1 MPNAKPEHK
10 IRMGMGTWEEIWT
23 PDVFFRNEKKASFHS
38 ISVPNRL
45 LQIKP
50 DGTLWYVS
58 KISATLSCPMLLHNY
73 PLDKQSCPIMFESF
87 GYTMDTMYFAWLA
100 RAIEI
105 DEDVELPQFTLE
117 DQIKYDCSQN
127 YTTGAYPCLE
137 IRFILRRDIGYFLIQ
152 VYIPSM
158 LIVILSWVAFWINI
172 DAIPARV
179 SLGLL
184 TVLTM
189 TTQSTGARSSL
200 PRVSYIKAIDVWMSV
215 CLVFVFVSLLEF
227 AVVNVISR
235 KEVRTIKPVRKP
247 PPLRKDLDPETQWD
261 QINIVENG
269 SDRRE
274 PPKVVD
280 PEGKH
285 KARKV
290 DKISRKLFPIAFLL
304 FNIIYWI
311 FYAVPLSHPS
321 KN

>member
-1 MPNAKPEHK
+1 MK
-10 IRMGMGTWEEIWT
+10 IT
-23 PDVFFRNEKKASFHS
+23 
-38 ISVPNRL
+38 
-45 LQIKP
+45 
-50 DGTLWYVS
+50 
-58 KISATLSCPMLLHNY
+58 CNY
-73 PLDKQSCPIMFESF
+73 FTV
-87 GYTMDTMYFAWLA
+87 GYTMDTMYFAWLPK
-100 RAIEI
+100 AIEI

-261 QINIVENG
+261 QVNEFSFTPFSIFPFYSGLILINLKRYRAKTYYQ
-269 SDRRE
+269 SLDT
-274 PPKVVD
+274 
-280 PEGKH
+280 
-285 KARKV
+285 
-290 DKISRKLFPIAFLL
+290 
-304 FNIIYWI
+304 
-311 FYAVPLSHPS
+311 
-321 KN
+321 